1 MDKNMTL
8 EKRIAAEL
16 YCYQGK
22 MSVFVDDLQGHTVE
36 VGADEEFETAST
48 IKAFILAAL
57 YLQAQ
62 RGKADL
68 AEEITYEQSQF
79 VDGSGM
85 LRALGVGA
93 KLKVKD
99 TATMMII
106 CSDNIATNMI
116 IDYLGLDTINACIR
130 ELGFAHTVL
139 HNPLHFDRYRRL
151 GTTTPRD
158 YAALFARIAKGELV
172 SREASAEMLAILRQQ
187 HYNTMLTHDFPQYYL
202 DCEETGAPELIWVAS
217 KSGSMN
223 ACRNDGGI
231 VHTPYGEY
239 VIVLMNK
246 DFHDIIEYN
255 EHPAMVYG
263 ARVSRMILDQVLAC
277 EGRLSLSGDA
287 RSPKEQNWKNKRN
300 YNNGYHA
307 LAMDDGVSRSD
318 DGLCRLCGFGS
329 RRRRSYQPAGLSVC
343 RASAPLHLCYQQIQR
358 RLRHHFCH
366 SQLFQKRC
374 NEPEGGHPCSHW
386 QLCGQCPGGTYR
398 AAAQR

>member
-202 DCEETGAPELIWVAS
+202 DCEETG
-217 KSGSMN
+217 SG
-223 ACRNDGGI
+223 
-231 VHTPYGEY
+231 
-239 VIVLMNK
+239 
-246 DFHDIIEYN
+246 
-255 EHPAMVYG
+255 
-263 ARVSRMILDQVLAC
+263 
-277 EGRLSLSGDA
+277 
-287 RSPKEQNWKNKRN
+287 
-300 YNNGYHA
+300 
-307 LAMDDGVSRSD
+307 
-318 DGLCRLCGFGS
+318 
-329 RRRRSYQPAGLSVC
+329 
-343 RASAPLHLCYQQIQR
+343 
-358 RLRHHFCH
+358 
-366 SQLFQKRC
+366 
-374 NEPEGGHPCSHW
+374 
-386 QLCGQCPGGTYR
+386 
-398 AAAQR
+398 

>member
-187 HYNTMLTHDFPQYYL
+187 HYNTMLAGNLPPYYT
-202 DCEETGAPELIWVAS
+202 DAEESGADPDLIYTAS
-217 KSGSMN
+217 KSGSMD
-223 ACRNDGGI
+223 ACRNDGGL
-231 VHTPYGEY
+231 VHTPYGDY
-239 VIVLMNK
+239 VVVLMCKNFANK
-246 DFHDIIEYN
+246 LEVND
-255 EHPAMVYG
+255 HPAFVYG
-263 ARVSRMILDQVLAC
+263 GRVSRLLFDQYLALEGSFALD
-277 EGRLSLSGDA
+277 
-287 RSPKEQNWKNKRN
+287 
-300 YNNGYHA
+300 
-307 LAMDDGVSRSD
+307 
-318 DGLCRLCGFGS
+318 
-329 RRRRSYQPAGLSVC
+329 
-343 RASAPLHLCYQQIQR
+343 
-358 RLRHHFCH
+358 
-366 SQLFQKRC
+366 
-374 NEPEGGHPCSHW
+374 
-386 QLCGQCPGGTYR
+386 
-398 AAAQR
+398 

>member
-106 CSDNIATNMI
+106 CSDNIATNML

-187 HYNTMLTHDFPQYYL
+187 HYNTMLTHDL
-202 DCEETGAPELIWVAS
+202 
-217 KSGSMN
+217 
-223 ACRNDGGI
+223 
-231 VHTPYGEY
+231 
-239 VIVLMNK
+239 
-246 DFHDIIEYN
+246 
-255 EHPAMVYG
+255 PAV
-263 ARVSRMILDQVLAC
+263 
-277 EGRLSLSGDA
+277 LSGLRGDRRA
-287 RSPKEQNWKNKRN
+287 GADLGGQQERQHE
-300 YNNGYHA
+300 
-307 LAMDDGVSRSD
+307 
-318 DGLCRLCGFGS
+318 RLPQ
-329 RRRRSYQPAGLSVC
+329 RRRHCPHPLRRVC
-343 RASAPLHLCYQQIQR
+343 HRADEQGFSRYHRVQ
-358 RLRHHFCH
+358 
-366 SQLFQKRC
+366 
-374 NEPEGGHPCSHW
+374 
-386 QLCGQCPGGTYR
+386 
-398 AAAQR
+398 

>member
-8 EKRIAAEL
+8 EKRIDAEL
-16 YCYQGK
+16 YSYQGK

-36 VGADEEFETAST
+36 RGADEEFETASV
-48 IKAFILAAL
+48 IKAFLLAAL
-57 YLQAQ
+57 YLQAE

-68 AEEITYEQSQF
+68 SAEIEYEASQF

-93 KLKVKD
+93 RLKVKD
-99 TATMMII
+99 TA
-106 CSDNIATNMI
+106 NML

-139 HNPLHFDRYRRL
+139 HNALHFDRYRQL

-158 YAALFARIAKGELV
+158 YAALLARMARGTLV
-172 SREASAEMLAILRQQ
+172 SPEASADMVNILRQQ
-187 HYNTMLTHDFPQYYL
+187 HYNTMLTRDFPPYYL
-202 DCEETGAPELIWVAS
+202 DCEETGAPELLWVAS

-255 EHPAMVYG
+255 DHPALVYG

-277 EGRLSLSGDA
+277 EGRL
-287 RSPKEQNWKNKRN
+287 
-300 YNNGYHA
+300 
-307 LAMDDGVSRSD
+307 
-318 DGLCRLCGFGS
+318 
-329 RRRRSYQPAGLSVC
+329 
-343 RASAPLHLCYQQIQR
+343 
-358 RLRHHFCH
+358 
-366 SQLFQKRC
+366 
-374 NEPEGGHPCSHW
+374 
-386 QLCGQCPGGTYR
+386 YR
-398 AAAQR
+398 E

>member
-139 HNPLHFDRYRRL
+139 HNPLHFDRYRQL

-158 YAALFARIAKGELV
+158 YAALFARIAKG
-172 SREASAEMLAILRQQ
+172 ACQ
-187 HYNTMLTHDFPQYYL
+187 P
-202 DCEETGAPELIWVAS
+202 
-217 KSGSMN
+217 GSQRGD
-223 ACRNDGGI
+223 A
-231 VHTPYGEY
+231 
-239 VIVLMNK
+239 
-246 DFHDIIEYN
+246 F
-255 EHPAMVYG
+255 HPAPAALQHHADPRLPAVLPRLRGDRRAG
-263 ARVSRMILDQVLAC
+263 ADLGGQQERQH
-277 EGRLSLSGDA
+277 ERL
-287 RSPKEQNWKNKRN
+287 PQ
-300 YNNGYHA
+300 
-307 LAMDDGVSRSD
+307 
-318 DGLCRLCGFGS
+318 
-329 RRRRSYQPAGLSVC
+329 RRRHRPHPLRRVC
-343 RASAPLHLCYQQIQR
+343 HRADEQGFSRYHRVQ
-358 RLRHHFCH
+358 
-366 SQLFQKRC
+366 
-374 NEPEGGHPCSHW
+374 
-386 QLCGQCPGGTYR
+386 
-398 AAAQR
+398 

>member
-8 EKRIAAEL
+8 EKRIEAEL

-36 VGADEEFETAST
+36 MGADEEFETAST
-48 IKAFILAAL
+48 IKAFLLAAL
-57 YLQAQ
+57 YLQVQ

-68 AEEITYEQSQF
+68 SEEIEYEQSQF
-79 VDGSGM
+79 
-85 LRALGVGA
+85 
-93 KLKVKD
+93 VKD

-106 CSDNIATNMI
+106 CSDNIATNML
-116 IDYLGLDTINACIR
+116 IDYLGLDAINACIR

-139 HNPLHFDRYRRL
+139 HNPLHFDRYRKL

-158 YAALFARIAKGELV
+158 YAALFARIARGTLV
-172 SREASAEMLAILRQQ
+172 SAQASAEMLAILRQQ

-263 ARVSRMILDQVLAC
+263 AKVSRMILDQVLAC
-277 EGRLSLSGDA
+277 EGKLWL
-287 RSPKEQNWKNKRN
+287 
-300 YNNGYHA
+300 
-307 LAMDDGVSRSD
+307 
-318 DGLCRLCGFGS
+318 
-329 RRRRSYQPAGLSVC
+329 
-343 RASAPLHLCYQQIQR
+343 
-358 RLRHHFCH
+358 
-366 SQLFQKRC
+366 
-374 NEPEGGHPCSHW
+374 
-386 QLCGQCPGGTYR
+386 
-398 AAAQR
+398 